1 LSPSEIDLLQ
11 SPVEGP
17 FPCGEDL
24 EYDPDFMAL
33 QQATTGKREQQFGS
47 TIIPAE
53 PPDWA
58 RVERIAK
65 QLCTRTRDLRVL
77 VPLTLAWTENRGL
90 PGYVDGLHLVDGVLQ
105 KFWTDVHPRVVVDGD
120 FEDPLPRMNALAALA
135 ESEGLGRSVR
145 DARLLDDGGSSMS
158 LRQVEALLDSS
169 KTDQIDYPGGI
180 GRLRE
185 AAAARRTKMHRGGG
199 PARRARGLLQRIRET
214 SNARWAR
221 AGRRIFPARTLASH
235 RGAVAARAGAARAR
249 RSRPGQR
256 RSHPEGAVPICSCRP
271 SPQAGPANGGAG
283 LRAARI
289 KDIEISSRDDVQVL
303 LEKACE
309 YLERTEPSHP
319 APMLIRRAQRLLLD
333 LNFFQII
340 EELVPEG
347 LQKIES
353 LAGRPLNGA
362 QPFGSSS
369 RPRSAPHGP
378 TGAGRAQGEG
388 ADPHAFQIQEEAY
401 GRQPCQEQWSEV
413 HRAQPRAARAD
424 RVRRRDLRQRT
435 QDPAALR
442 DGRHRRPRGQADGPD
457 ARPGRARVHGGGHR
471 QLRRPH
477 EVHQAARGLPGA
489 QHAHGRRPDERRHHL
504 RQHGRLLA
512 RAHRQARWTRCSSC
526 SKRAPS
532 CRTCCRTWT
541 ARTAPSN

>member
-1 LSPSEIDLLQ
+1 MSPTEIDLLQ
-11 SPVEGP
+11 QPVEGP

-90 PGYVDGLHLVDGVLQ
+90 PGYVDGLQVVDGVLQ

-145 DARLLDDGGSSMS
+145 DARLLDDGGSAMS

-169 KTDQIDYPGGI
+169 KTDQVDYPGGI

-185 AAAARRTKMHRGGG
+185 AA
-199 PARRARGLLQRIRET
+199 RRAHEKDAPPVVALRAALDLLQRIRAT
-214 SNARWAR
+214 SERALGQSWAPDFSRLERSLRTVVQLLPEQVQPEPAEAAEAHSQVASEGSLLPDSVVPNA
-221 AGRRIFPARTLASH
+221 AGNTSSNV
-235 RGAVAARAGAARAR
+235 GT
-249 RSRPGQR
+249 
-256 RSHPEGAVPICSCRP
+256 
-271 SPQAGPANGGAG
+271 G
-283 LRAARI
+283 LRVARI

-303 LEKACE
+303 LEKACL
-309 YLERTEPSHP
+309 YMERAEPSHP
-319 APMLIRRAQRLLLD
+319 APMLIRRAQRLLE

-353 LAGRPLNGA
+353 LAGRPSNGA
-362 QPFGSSS
+362 S
-369 RPRSAPHGP
+369 
-378 TGAGRAQGEG
+378 
-388 ADPHAFQIQEEAY
+388 
-401 GRQPCQEQWSEV
+401 
-413 HRAQPRAARAD
+413 
-424 RVRRRDLRQRT
+424 
-435 QDPAALR
+435 PA
-442 DGRHRRPRGQADGPD
+442 
-457 ARPGRARVHGGGHR
+457 
-471 QLRRPH
+471 
-477 EVHQAARGLPGA
+477 E
-489 QHAHGRRPDERRHHL
+489 
-504 RQHGRLLA
+504 
-512 RAHRQARWTRCSSC
+512 
-526 SKRAPS
+526 
-532 CRTCCRTWT
+532 
-541 ARTAPSN
+541 